1 MPPPSGATTVPLIPA
16 EPDVDYVGGLA
27 AAGEPQEGR
36 LPVIPIV
43 IFLLALGTA
52 TITWALRRRTGPA

>member
-1 MPPPSGATTVPLIPA
+1 MPA

-27 AAGEPQEGR
+27 VAGKPDEGR

-43 IFLLALGTA
+43 IFLLALGAA
-52 TITWALRRRTGPA
+52 TITWALRRRTEPG